1 MKYLQNR
8 KARLAASVAGVVLAF
23 GVASPAFAQD
33 AIADD
38 GSFASTDLD
47 ARFYDA
53 SQFQVADVRQVNTG
67 DVTATADGDSTA
79 DASIDQSL
87 YVDQYQLN
95 GGFDDGYYGDP
106 YDDTGFFDDGDDDA
120 DGVLDEYDYV
130 ILFGDYDNDGFVD
143 YWE

>member
-8 KARLAASVAGVVLAF
+8 KARLAAGVAGVVLAF

-38 GSFASTDLD
+38 DSVASTEFS
-47 ARFYDA
+47 AEFYDA
-53 SQFQVADVRQVNTG
+53 SQFQAAGALQVNEG
-67 DVTATADGDSTA
+67 DATATADGDSSA

-87 YVDQYQLN
+87 YVDQYQYN

-106 YDDTGFFDDGDDDA
+106 YDDTGFFDDGDADA